1 MTMLTLR
8 AEALLLDM
16 DGTLVHSTTEVET
29 VWRLWCQ
36 GHRLDPAP
44 VLAMC
49 HGVRSRE
56 VIRALAPQL
65 DLAREVALLDELE
78 ILHAGVAEA
87 VAGARTLLA
96 ALAPDRWAL
105 VTSASLRVARHRL
118 ASAGLPLPKLLIG
131 AEEVERGKPDPEP
144 YLLAARRLG
153 LAPADCLVFEDAPA
167 GILSALQAGCPVVQ
181 IGGDRRLDPAVVAVI
196 PYWSQVTVVVK
207 EAGPLLVTLPT
218 REAGNKKPPASEGLS
233 GRGPGII

>member
-1 MTMLTLR
+1 MTVLTLR

-36 GHRLDPAP
+36 SHRLDPEP

-78 ILHAGVAEA
+78 IQHAEVAEA
-87 VAGARTLLA
+87 VAGASAVLA

-105 VTSASLRVARHRL
+105 VTSASQRVARHRL
-118 ASAGLPLPKLLIG
+118 ASAGLPLPRLLIG
-131 AEEVERGKPDPEP
+131 AEDVVRGKPDPEP
-144 YLLAARRLG
+144 YLLAARQLG

-167 GILSALQAGCPVVQ
+167 GICSALQAGCQVVQ
-181 IGGDRRLDPAVVAVI
+181 IGGDKRLDDGVRARLEDWRQI
-196 PYWSQVTVVVK
+196 RLTED
-207 EAGPLLVTLPT
+207 EAGLQLCMANLLPD
-218 REAGNKKPPASEGLS
+218 
-233 GRGPGII
+233 

>member
-1 MTMLTLR
+1 MTVLTLR

-65 DLAREVALLDELE
+65 GLAREVALLDELE
-78 ILHAGVAEA
+78 IQHARVAEPI
-87 VAGARTLLA
+87 AGARTLLG
-96 ALAPDRWAL
+96 ALSPARWVL
-105 VTSASLRVARHRL
+105 VTSASQRVARHRL
-118 ASAGLPLPKLLIG
+118 ASAGLPLPRLLIG
-131 AEEVERGKPDPEP
+131 AEDVVRGKPDPEP
-144 YLLAARRLG
+144 YLLAARQLG

-167 GILSALQAGCPVVQ
+167 GIRSALQAGCQVVQ
-181 IGGDRRLDPAVVAVI
+181 IGGDKRLDGGVRARLEDWRQI
-196 PYWSQVTVVVK
+196 RLTED
-207 EAGPLLVTLPT
+207 EAGLQLCMANLLPD
-218 REAGNKKPPASEGLS
+218 
-233 GRGPGII
+233 

>member
-1 MTMLTLR
+1 MTVLTLR

-36 GHRLDPAP
+36 SHRLDPEP

-78 ILHAGVAEA
+78 IQHAGVAEPI
-87 VAGARTLLA
+87 AGARTLLG
-96 ALAPDRWAL
+96 ALSPARWAL
-105 VTSASLRVARHRL
+105 VTSASQRVARHRL
-118 ASAGLPLPKLLIG
+118 ASAGLPLPRLLIG
-131 AEEVERGKPDPEP
+131 AEDVVRGKPDPEP

-167 GILSALQAGCPVVQ
+167 GIRSALQAGCQVVQ
-181 IGGDRRLDPAVVAVI
+181 IGGDRRLDDGVRARLEDWRQI
-196 PYWSQVTVVVK
+196 RLTED
-207 EAGPLLVTLPT
+207 EAGLQLCMANLLPD
-218 REAGNKKPPASEGLS
+218 
-233 GRGPGII
+233 

>member
-1 MTMLTLR
+1 MTVLTLR

-78 ILHAGVAEA
+78 IQHAGVAEPI
-87 VAGARTLLA
+87 AGARTLLG
-96 ALAPDRWAL
+96 ALSPARWVL
-105 VTSASLRVARHRL
+105 VTSASQRVARHRL
-118 ASAGLPLPKLLIG
+118 ASAGLPLPRLLIG
-131 AEEVERGKPDPEP
+131 AEDVVRGKPDPEP

-167 GILSALQAGCPVVQ
+167 GICSALQAGCQVVQ
-181 IGGDRRLDPAVVAVI
+181 IGGDKRLDDGVRARLEDWRQI
-196 PYWSQVTVVVK
+196 RLTED
-207 EAGPLLVTLPT
+207 EAGLQLCMANLLPD
-218 REAGNKKPPASEGLS
+218 
-233 GRGPGII
+233 

>member
-1 MTMLTLR
+1 MTVLTLR

-36 GHRLDPAP
+36 GHRLDPEP

-78 ILHAGVAEA
+78 IQHAGVAEPI
-87 VAGARTLLA
+87 AGARTLLG
-96 ALAPDRWAL
+96 ALSPARWAL
-105 VTSASLRVARHRL
+105 VTSASQRVARHRL
-118 ASAGLPLPKLLIG
+118 ASAGLPLPRLLIG
-131 AEEVERGKPDPEP
+131 AEDVVRGKPDPEP
-144 YLLAARRLG
+144 YLLAARQLG

-167 GILSALQAGCPVVQ
+167 GICSALQAGCQVVQ
-181 IGGDRRLDPAVVAVI
+181 IGGDKRLDGGVRARLEDWRQI
-196 PYWSQVTVVVK
+196 RLTED
-207 EAGPLLVTLPT
+207 EAGLQLCMANLLPD
-218 REAGNKKPPASEGLS
+218 
-233 GRGPGII
+233 

>member
-36 GHRLDPAP
+36 SHRLDPEP

-78 ILHAGVAEA
+78 IQHAGVAEPI
-87 VAGARTLLA
+87 AGARTLLG
-96 ALAPDRWAL
+96 ALSPARWVL
-105 VTSASLRVARHRL
+105 VTSASQRVARHRL
-118 ASAGLPLPKLLIG
+118 ASAGLPLPRLLIG
-131 AEEVERGKPDPEP
+131 AEDVVRGKPDPEP
-144 YLLAARRLG
+144 YLLAARQLG

-167 GILSALQAGCPVVQ
+167 GIRSALQAGCQVVQ
-181 IGGDRRLDPAVVAVI
+181 IGGDKRLDGGVRARLEDWRQI
-196 PYWSQVTVVVK
+196 RLTED
-207 EAGPLLVTLPT
+207 EAGLQLCMANLLPD
-218 REAGNKKPPASEGLS
+218 
-233 GRGPGII
+233 

>member
-1 MTMLTLR
+1 MTVLTLR

-36 GHRLDPAP
+36 SHRLDPEP

-78 ILHAGVAEA
+78 IQHARVAEPI
-87 VAGARTLLA
+87 AGARTLLG
-96 ALAPDRWAL
+96 ALSPARWVL
-105 VTSASLRVARHRL
+105 VTSASQRVARHRL
-118 ASAGLPLPKLLIG
+118 ASAGLPLPRLLIG
-131 AEEVERGKPDPEP
+131 AEDVVRGKPDPEP
-144 YLLAARRLG
+144 YLLAARQLG

-167 GILSALQAGCPVVQ
+167 GIRSALQAGCQVVQ
-181 IGGDRRLDPAVVAVI
+181 IGGDKRLDDGVRARLEDWRQI
-196 PYWSQVTVVVK
+196 RLTED
-207 EAGPLLVTLPT
+207 EAGLQLCMANLLPD
-218 REAGNKKPPASEGLS
+218 
-233 GRGPGII
+233 

>member
-1 MTMLTLR
+1 MTVLTLR

-36 GHRLDPAP
+36 SHRLDPEP

-49 HGVRSRE
+49 HGMRSRE

-78 ILHAGVAEA
+78 IQHAGVAEPI
-87 VAGARTLLA
+87 AGARTLLG
-96 ALAPDRWAL
+96 ALSPARWAL
-105 VTSASLRVARHRL
+105 VTSASQRVARHRL
-118 ASAGLPLPKLLIG
+118 ASAGLPLPRLLIG
-131 AEEVERGKPDPEP
+131 AEDVVRGKPDPEP

-167 GILSALQAGCPVVQ
+167 GIRSALQAGCQVVQ
-181 IGGDRRLDPAVVAVI
+181 IGGDKRLDDGVRARLEDWRQI
-196 PYWSQVTVVVK
+196 RLTED
-207 EAGPLLVTLPT
+207 EAGLQLCMANLLPD
-218 REAGNKKPPASEGLS
+218 
-233 GRGPGII
+233 

>member
-78 ILHAGVAEA
+78 IQHAGVTEPI
-87 VAGARTLLA
+87 AGARTLLA
-96 ALAPDRWAL
+96 ALPPARWAL
-105 VTSASLRVARHRL
+105 VTSASQRVARHRL
-118 ASAGLPLPKLLIG
+118 ASAGLPLPRWLIG

-167 GILSALQAGCPVVQ
+167 GIRSALQAGCQVVQ
-181 IGGDRRLDPAVVAVI
+181 IGGDKRFDGGVRARLEDWRQI
-196 PYWSQVTVVVK
+196 RLTED
-207 EAGPLLVTLPT
+207 EAGLQLCMMNLLPD
-218 REAGNKKPPASEGLS
+218 
-233 GRGPGII
+233 

>member
-1 MTMLTLR
+1 MTVLTLR

-36 GHRLDPAP
+36 SHRLDPAP

-78 ILHAGVAEA
+78 IPHAGVAEPI
-87 VAGARTLLA
+87 AGARTLLG
-96 ALAPDRWAL
+96 ALSPARWAL
-105 VTSASLRVARHRL
+105 VTSASQRVARHRL
-118 ASAGLPLPKLLIG
+118 ASAGLPLPRLLIG
-131 AEEVERGKPDPEP
+131 AEDVVRGKPDPEP

-167 GILSALQAGCPVVQ
+167 GIRSALQAGCQVVQ
-181 IGGDRRLDPAVVAVI
+181 IGGDKRLDGGVRARLEDWRQI
-196 PYWSQVTVVVK
+196 RQTED
-207 EAGPLLVTLPT
+207 EAGLQLCMANLLPD
-218 REAGNKKPPASEGLS
+218 
-233 GRGPGII
+233 

>member
-16 DGTLVHSTTEVET
+16 DGTLVHSTDEVET

-78 ILHAGVAEA
+78 IQHAGVAEPI
-87 VAGARTLLA
+87 AGARTLLG
-96 ALAPDRWAL
+96 ALSPARWAL
-105 VTSASLRVARHRL
+105 VTSASQRVARHRL
-118 ASAGLPLPKLLIG
+118 ASAGLPLPRLLIG
-131 AEEVERGKPDPEP
+131 AEDVVRGKPDPEP
-144 YLLAARRLG
+144 YLLAARQLG

-167 GILSALQAGCPVVQ
+167 GIRSALQAGCQVVQ
-181 IGGDRRLDPAVVAVI
+181 IGGDKRLDGGVRARLEDWRQI
-196 PYWSQVTVVVK
+196 RLTED
-207 EAGPLLVTLPT
+207 EAGLQLCMANLLPD
-218 REAGNKKPPASEGLS
+218 
-233 GRGPGII
+233 

>member
-78 ILHAGVAEA
+78 IQHAGVAEPI
-87 VAGARTLLA
+87 AGARTLLG
-96 ALAPDRWAL
+96 ALSPARWVL
-105 VTSASLRVARHRL
+105 VTSASQRVARHRL

-167 GILSALQAGCPVVQ
+167 GIRSALQAGCQVVQ
-181 IGGDRRLDPAVVAVI
+181 IGGDKRLDGGVRARLEDWRQI
-196 PYWSQVTVVVK
+196 RLTED
-207 EAGPLLVTLPT
+207 EAGLQLCMANLLPD
-218 REAGNKKPPASEGLS
+218 
-233 GRGPGII
+233 

>member
-1 MTMLTLR
+1 MTVLTLR

-36 GHRLDPAP
+36 GHRLDPEP

-78 ILHAGVAEA
+78 IQHAGVAEPI
-87 VAGARTLLA
+87 AGARTLLG
-96 ALAPDRWAL
+96 ALSPARWAL
-105 VTSASLRVARHRL
+105 VTSASQRVARHRL
-118 ASAGLPLPKLLIG
+118 ASAGLPLPRLLIG
-131 AEEVERGKPDPEP
+131 AEDVVRGKPDPDP
-144 YLLAARRLG
+144 YLLAARQLG

-167 GILSALQAGCPVVQ
+167 GIRSALQAGCQVVQ
-181 IGGDRRLDPAVVAVI
+181 IGGDKRLDDGVRARLEDWRQI
-196 PYWSQVTVVVK
+196 RLTED
-207 EAGPLLVTLPT
+207 EAGLQLCMANLLPD
-218 REAGNKKPPASEGLS
+218 
-233 GRGPGII
+233 

>member
-1 MTMLTLR
+1 MTVLTLR

-65 DLAREVALLDELE
+65 DLAREVTLLDELE
-78 ILHAGVAEA
+78 IQHAGVAEPI
-87 VAGARTLLA
+87 AGARTLLA
-96 ALAPDRWAL
+96 ALPPARWAL
-105 VTSASLRVARHRL
+105 VTSASQRVARHRL
-118 ASAGLPLPKLLIG
+118 ASAGLPLPKQLIG
-131 AEEVERGKPDPEP
+131 AEDVVRGKPDPEP
-144 YLLAARRLG
+144 YLLGASRLG
-153 LAPADCLVFEDAPA
+153 IAPADCLVFEDAPA
-167 GILSALQAGCPVVQ
+167 GIASALQAGCQVVQ
-181 IGGDRRLDPAVVAVI
+181 VGGSKRFDPAVAAVI
-196 PYWSQVTVVVK
+196 QHWRQVTVVTAA
-207 EAGPLLVTLPT
+207 AGSVQVTLLT
-218 REAGNKKPPASEGLS
+218 
-233 GRGPGII
+233 

>member
-1 MTMLTLR
+1 MTVLTLR

-78 ILHAGVAEA
+78 IQHAGVAEPI
-87 VAGARTLLA
+87 AGARTLLA
-96 ALAPDRWAL
+96 ALPPARWAL
-105 VTSASLRVARHRL
+105 VTSASQRVARHRL
-118 ASAGLPLPKLLIG
+118 ASAGLPLPRWLIG
-131 AEEVERGKPDPEP
+131 AEDVVRGKPDPEP

-167 GILSALQAGCPVVQ
+167 GIRSALQAGCQVVQ
-181 IGGDRRLDPAVVAVI
+181 IGGDKRFDGGVRARLEDWRQI
-196 PYWSQVTVVVK
+196 RLTED
-207 EAGPLLVTLPT
+207 EAGLQLCMANLLPD
-218 REAGNKKPPASEGLS
+218 
-233 GRGPGII
+233 